1 MILALLAFQPADPAP
16 IVVTGRALDDDAPAA
31 ITYDAEDAETLASG
45 RIEELLARTPN
56 LAAFRRADGR
66 SVHPTS
72 QGITARGLG
81 GNAASRLALT
91 IDGVP
96 QADPFGGW
104 INFAAIDPVAIDRLA
119 VRYGADAQPGAVAG
133 SIAID
138 TLARSPRTYR
148 AAWGGD
154 DRWDLSSSGHFEIG
168 DGFVQTASGF
178 IESDGFIPIVEE
190 DRGPADRAART
201 EQRVSRGRLVYPLGG
216 LEAQAGLAMF
226 TDERDRGFDGSD
238 NRAEGL
244 DLSLRL
250 VDREGALPFELTGW
264 WQDRQFE
271 TRFAALD
278 DARAT
283 TSVVLDQ
290 YDVPATGLG
299 IEGQIDVGPASI
311 GAGWRRYEGEVRE
324 RFLFENAAPT
334 RERRAGGENRIY
346 GLFGAADRDLGI
358 ADARLALRVDRWEIG
373 EGFRTIDVLADGAS
387 LEDSIFAP
395 RDGTEWSGR
404 LDLTRDIRTLR
415 LSAAAYRG
423 WRLPTLNELYRPF
436 RVGPDATAAN
446 EALDPETSYGLDIG
460 ARIGSPAFSAGVTLF
475 AQRLVGAI
483 ANVPLDTGPGQFP
496 GVGFVSGAGIYSQRQ
511 NLGGITS
518 RGLEL
523 DATYETGPWQARLLY
538 GFADATI
545 DTSGAA
551 AAFDGNRPQQSPR
564 RTGSATIGWE
574 RGDTL
579 AQLTA
584 RWEGARYEDLANSIE
599 LDSALTF
606 DAFASIPLERRVAL
620 ELRGE
625 NLADAQVL
633 TDVLGD
639 GTRERARGR
648 TLWVGVKITP

>member
-1 MILALLAFQPADPAP
+1 MILALLALQPADPAP
-16 IVVTGRALDDDAPAA
+16 IIVTGRALDTDPPAS
-31 ITYDAEDAETLASG
+31 ITYEAEDAESLASG
-45 RIEELLARTPN
+45 RLEELLARTPN

-119 VRYGADAQPGAVAG
+119 VTYGADAQLGAVAG
-133 SIAID
+133 AISID

-154 DRWDLSSSGHFEIG
+154 DRWDLSSSGHFTIG

-178 IESDGFIPIVEE
+178 IESDGFVPIVEE

-201 EQRVSRGRLVYPLGG
+201 EQRVSRGRLVYPIAGVEAQLGG
-216 LEAQAGLAMF
+216 AMF
-226 TDERDRGFDGSD
+226 TDVRDRGFDGSD
-238 NRAEGL
+238 SSAEGL

-250 VDREGALPFELTGW
+250 VDRDGPLPFELTGW
-264 WQDRQFE
+264 WQDRDFE

-278 DARAT
+278 DDRAT
-283 TSVVLDQ
+283 SRVVLDQ

-299 IEGQIDVGPASI
+299 LEGRLDLGPAAI
-311 GAGWRRYEGEVRE
+311 GAGWRRYDGEVRE
-324 RFLFENAAPT
+324 RFLFVDEAPT

-346 GLFGAADRDLGI
+346 GIFGEADRDLGPV
-358 ADARLALRVDRWEIG
+358 DARLALRVDRWEIAD
-373 EGFRTIDVLADGAS
+373 GFRTIDALADAS
-387 LEDSIFAP
+387 RLEDSAFAA
-395 RDGTEWSGR
+395 RDGTQWSGR
-404 LDLTRDIRTLR
+404 LNLTRDIRTLR

-446 EALDPETSYGLDIG
+446 ENLDPETSIGIDLG

-475 AQRLVGAI
+475 AQRLDGAV
-483 ANVPLDTGPGQFP
+483 ANVPLDTGPGLFP
-496 GVGFVSGAGIYSQRQ
+496 GVGFVSGAGTFSQRQ
-511 NLGGITS
+511 NLDAIDS

-523 DATYETGPWQARLLY
+523 DATYASGPWEARLLY
-538 GFADATI
+538 GFADARL
-545 DTSGAA
+545 DTTGAA

-564 RTGSATIGWE
+564 HTGSATLEWSDGAS
-574 RGDTL
+574 L

-584 RWEGARYEDLANSIE
+584 RLEGARYEDLANTIE
-599 LDSALTF
+599 LDTAVTF
-606 DAFASIPLERRVAL
+606 DAFARVPLERRLAL

-625 NLADAQVL
+625 NLADAEVL